1 MVKRNKGFIAEDG
14 FISYVL
20 NNDIIKLR
28 KLDNSVKEF
37 VVQEYPV
44 IAASGNSE
52 KYDIVVNG
60 ACSIQVKSS
69 TGAAATI
76 VNKVPL
82 RTMYSADKKN
92 NKALNNHA
100 SLDTEPMITAINTI
114 TKKVKLASIAKK
126 EEWREIL
133 EFFLFEGSGTKTAQN
148 HEQANCLVEI
158 GKTEITLIE
167 RTEAVDYYWEKLT
180 VEIRHLPKSKN
191 PAERLLHVRIG
202 K

>member
-1 MVKRNKGFIAEDG
+1 MVKRNAGFIAEDG

-37 VVQEYPV
+37 VVQKKPI
-44 IAASGNSE
+44 IAGSGNAE

-60 ACSIQVKSS
+60 KCSIQVKSS
-69 TGAAATI
+69 TGAAACI
-76 VNKVPL
+76 VNMVPL

-100 SLDTEPMITAINTI
+100 SLDTKPMITAIDTI
-114 TKKVKLASIAKK
+114 SKKVKLASVANK
-126 EEWREIL
+126 EDWREIL
-133 EFFLFEGSGTKTAQN
+133 EFFLFDGSGTKTAQK
-148 HEQANCLVEI
+148 HEQSNYLVEI

-167 RTEAVDYYWEKLT
+167 RSEAVDYYWNNLT
-180 VEIRHLPKSKN
+180 VEVRYRLTSKN
-191 PAERLLHVRIG
+191 PAEKFLHVRIE